1 MSIESLMG
9 MQPSPHGITAAAQSP
24 PADRAQ
30 LQDGAGLTA
39 VVQPNETGHPLLQ
52 GSASVSLQIFSNLG
66 AILISP
72 KKPCPQVS

>member
-1 MSIESLMG
+1 MSIESPMG
-9 MQPSPHGITAAAQSP
+9 MQPSPHGIAAAAQSP

-30 LQDGAGLTA
+30 LQDGAGLT
-39 VVQPNETGHPLLQ
+39 VVQPNKTGHPLLQ

-66 AILISP
+66 AIQISP